1 LQALSGTVSN
11 GAGTIYDK
19 AGCAWSL
26 GTASTGTPGN
36 QQILLNGASA
46 YGGYGA
52 DLVIDSTGTAWHMN
66 TLGNWYSYNGS
77 GWTGQSGMPNF
88 AVPSPAGLAITPAS
102 GGSVTDG
109 AGNVWSFAPAVASG
123 NNQVLIN
130 GQPAFGA
137 WAVRITIDT
146 TGTMWHENAAG
157 GWWSYNGNGGWTGQV
172 AGPTYA
178 TPSAA
183 GASITPSPGGVVTD
197 GSHNVWS
204 FSSTSASGNNQVL
217 INGQPAFGAWAV
229 KIVIDT
235 AGTMW
240 HLNAAG
246 YWYYYNGNGGWT
258 QASGP
263 TLPPSWKPG
272 ATLSAAGRL
281 PRLQIVPA
289 GNWAFPGGNANLV
302 PVIANGKVFV
312 ASYGELTIWG
322 LSN

>member
-1 LQALSGTVSN
+1 
-11 GAGTIYDK
+11 
-19 AGCAWSL
+19 
-26 GTASTGTPGN
+26 
-36 QQILLNGASA
+36 
-46 YGGYGA
+46 
-52 DLVIDSTGTAWHMN
+52 
-66 TLGNWYSYNGS
+66 
-77 GWTGQSGMPNF
+77 
-88 AVPSPAGLAITPAS
+88 
-102 GGSVTDG
+102 VTDG

-130 GQPAFGA
+130 GQPGFGA
-137 WAVRITIDT
+137 WAVRIAIDT

-157 GWWSYNGNGGWTGQV
+157 GWWSYNGNGGWTGQA
-172 AGPTYA
+172 AGPSYA

-197 GSHNVWS
+197 AAHNVWS
-204 FSSTSASGNNQVL
+204 FSSTTASGNNQVL

-240 HLNAAG
+240 HQNAAG
-246 YWYYYNGNGGWT
+246 YWYYYNGNSGWT
-258 QASGP
+258 PASGP
-263 TLPPSWKPG
+263 TVPPSWKPG